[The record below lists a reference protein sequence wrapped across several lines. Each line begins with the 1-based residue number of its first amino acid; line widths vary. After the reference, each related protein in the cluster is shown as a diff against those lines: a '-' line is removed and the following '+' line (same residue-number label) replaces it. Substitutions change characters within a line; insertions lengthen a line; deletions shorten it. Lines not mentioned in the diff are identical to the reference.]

1 MEIGNTSVSLIR
13 RARTRI
19 FILNRL
25 KSIIISV
32 GLAGSSLAS
41 RVDAHSIILCIRV
54 LIGPLGHL
62 FLSLEQAHPVFTLRL
77 KRLLLGPLSR
87 SSYFLFLALHQIFVT
102 LPICRILDRLDLLLL
117 FIRALKLVRTLVDLD
132 IVFILREPLVQ
143 I

>member
-1 MEIGNTSVSLIR
+1 M
-13 RARTRI
+13 
-19 FILNRL
+19 
-25 KSIIISV
+25 
-32 GLAGSSLAS
+32 
-41 RVDAHSIILCIRV
+41 ILCIRV

-132 IVFILREPLVQ
+132 VVFILREPLVQ